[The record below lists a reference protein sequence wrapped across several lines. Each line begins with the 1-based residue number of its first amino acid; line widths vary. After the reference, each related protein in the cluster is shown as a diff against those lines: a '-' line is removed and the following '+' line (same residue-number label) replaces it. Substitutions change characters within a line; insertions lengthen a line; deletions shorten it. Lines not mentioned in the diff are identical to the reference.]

1 MPKHRTAASRD
12 WLGLKMELPPRRR
25 LQLTIL
31 SFVIP
36 IGIWALVSYVPF
48 IWHPLVMIT
57 NPGDVDY
64 YSEGDEFPYSDY
76 LEQIKE
82 MKAQRMK
89 PPEGY
94 RVNPVYLPP
103 PHAVARAFYTAFKT
117 PPRLPNEPW
126 LYESLGHSIS
136 TIFWGFF
143 LSSIIGVPL
152 GILCG
157 TYRFFSRLQEPFI
170 EFFRYLPAPAFGALC
185 VAILGI
191 DDGPKIAIIFIGTFF
206 QQVLVIGN
214 TVRKVDPAL
223 IEAAQTLGAR
233 GWKLVRRVI
242 IPASITDIYTDMRIL
257 LGWAWTY
264 LIVAEVV
271 GTMSGITF
279 FINQQARYRNFDN
292 VYAAIAMI
300 GFIGFFS
307 DLFLAW
313 LGTILFPWKRRERVA
328 LQESRRDSSECF
340 PEAVARGGRQARG
353 GRGNHRSRKTGY
365 PSKCHW
371 LNSNFPIIAT
381 SPLRW
386 PSDLKKSASA
396 PSFSASRGL
405 RNPSARRRTG
415 TVSLAMSRSIFTG
428 GNSSA

>member
-1 MPKHRTAASRD
+1 
-12 WLGLKMELPPRRR
+12 
-25 LQLTIL
+25 
-31 SFVIP
+31 
-36 IGIWALVSYVPF
+36 
-48 IWHPLVMIT
+48 MIT
-57 NPGDVDY
+57 DAGDVDY
-64 YSEGDEFPYSDY
+64 FSVGDEFPYTDF
-76 LEQIKE
+76 LQQNAQ
-82 MKAQRMK
+82 MKAQGLK
-89 PPEGY
+89 PAQGY

-126 LYESLGHSIS
+126 LHQSLGHSIS

-143 LSSIIGVPL
+143 LSSIVGVPL

-292 VYAAIAMI
+292 VYA
-300 GFIGFFS
+300 G
-307 DLFLAW
+307 DCDDW
-313 LGTILFPWKRRERVA
+313 LHRILQRSLPRVAGDGALPVEAAEPVPVANDENRREAFHRA
-328 LQESRRDSSECF
+328 LAGS
-340 PEAVARGGRQARG
+340 GRTR
-353 GRGNHRSRKTGY
+353 HDRSAGPRKT
-365 PSKCHW
+365 KDATQCRW
-371 LNSNFPIIAT
+371 L
-381 SPLRW
+381 
-386 PSDLKKSASA
+386 K
-396 PSFSASRGL
+396 
-405 RNPSARRRTG
+405 
-415 TVSLAMSRSIFTG
+415 
-428 GNSSA
+428 